1 MENAAKIASGQWKE
15 LIKQILSTYEAASE
29 ARRSEADSNKWLA
42 LNNICTK
49 CVKMLAILEGMEGK

>member
-1 MENAAKIASGQWKE
+1 MENAAKIAYEQWRE

-42 LNNICTK
+42 LNNICIK
-49 CVKMLAILEGMEGK
+49 CAKMLAIVEGIERK